1 MNLLSCLKCY
11 PLHFLFHFPVIEFFF
26 HQSEVESPSISTMQS
41 AFDKL
46 LNTFAPHVFEKI
58 FLSLDYKSFKNC
70 HEVCTTWNKIL
81 SATIMKKKANNLLR
95 KNGDKLITAT
105 CRKNENDVKRILT
118 MEMVDVNLVVVES
131 HNTILNL
138 ALRMGNQ
145 PIIKLLLD
153 AGADPN
159 GVDEFGWTPL
169 HTAAGGKQ
177 TEMMELLLDH
187 GANPNKAS
195 NQGYKPLAVAAKF
208 GTKEKVQLL
217 IKRGTEI
224 GKKERAILKLLR
236 ITFTWK

>member
-1 MNLLSCLKCY
+1 M
-11 PLHFLFHFPVIEFFF
+11 E
-26 HQSEVESPSISTMQS
+26 Q
-41 AFDKL
+41 
-46 LNTFAPHVFEKI
+46 
-58 FLSLDYKSFKNC
+58 
-70 HEVCTTWNKIL
+70 IL

-208 GTKEKVQLL
+208 GSKEKVQLL

-236 ITFTWK
+236 MEINL